1 MNSKPINACG
11 TTIRAYYF
19 WRTLHGES
27 NICLDE
33 NIASALT
40 YVLGFITGIIFFLTE
55 EENKTVRFHA
65 MQSNLVFGGV
75 FIVRI
80 VLSFISF
87 IIPFIGL
94 LSLLIGLLTLV
105 LWLVLIIKAFQGE
118 KFKLPVVGDMAE
130 SYV

>member
-1 MNSKPINACG
+1 MEKATFG
-11 TTIRAYYF
+11 
-19 WRTLHGES
+19 
-27 NICLDE
+27 LDE

-40 YVLGFITGIIFFLTE
+40 YVLGFITGIIFFVVE
-55 EENKTVRFHA
+55 KDNKTVRFHA
-65 MQSNLVFGGV
+65 MQSNITFGGLFV
-75 FIVRI
+75 VQI

-87 IIPFIGL
+87 IIPFLGL
-94 LSLLIGLLTLV
+94 LSLLISLLTLI